1 MARRRVGGRGS
12 VRGAGRRRRER
23 TPSRVRGSR
32 VPGETA
38 PLRRDATLSVSV
50 VEIFAI
56 KSVEGFGAAYGDRG
70 STYATLCFF
79 GGILATTLLD
89 AAVHAI
95 GRYQRDARAP
105 ADAGCDDGA
114 SDGGSDGGCGHD
126 DAHNVCVAAGM
137 RRIRTHDL
145 TLTKRKLGGGKSP
158 KHANDPAEMLAGER
172 ALWSDAAKVTQEE
185 ERACK
190 ASADVEQGAVG
201 SSASSTTSVGG
212 TPLKRPNDVTENLTE
227 LDGGFASAPNSASFV
242 HASQIELLTSDRVKH
257 GVTHEVDTPDK
268 EHLKNMGA
276 MTALAIALHN
286 FPEGLATF
294 VAALAD
300 TKLGL
305 ALAVAVAVH
314 NIPEGACVAMP
325 VYYATGSKMK
335 GFWWSF
341 VSGVSEPIGGLFG
354 YLVLYGNA
362 MSDVAYGALFGVV
375 GGMMVYISLKELLPT
390 ALKYDPH
397 DRYVTNCMFAGMAV
411 MALSLILFQI

>member
-1 MARRRVGGRGS
+1 MFCSSYANTKILA
-12 VRGAGRRRRER
+12 GALG
-23 TPSRVRGSR
+23 
-32 VPGETA
+32 
-38 PLRRDATLSVSV
+38 VSAGV
-50 VEIFAI
+50 MLYVSFVEIFAI
-56 KSVEGFGAAYGDRG
+56 KSVEGFGARYGDRG

-95 GRYQRDARAP
+95 GRYQRDATDRLS
-105 ADAGCDDGA
+105 DAGGPEDSA
-114 SDGGSDGGCGHD
+114 SDAGNADECG
-126 DAHNVCVAAGM
+126 ACVAAGM
-137 RRIRTHDL
+137 SRIHTHDL
-145 TLTKRKLGGGKSP
+145 THLTKRTRGGGGGGKSP

-185 ERACK
+185 ERAIQSAK
-190 ASADVEQGAVG
+190 NERASSDDADVETGRAVG

-212 TPLKRPNDVTENLTE
+212 TPLKRPNDDAEVN
-227 LDGGFASAPNSASFV
+227 DARASEYA
-242 HASQIELLTSDRVKH
+242 HASQIELLTSDRVRH
-257 GVTHEVDTPDK
+257 GVAHEVDTPDK

-300 TKLGL
+300 MKLGL

-325 VYYATGSKMK
+325 VYYATGSKWK

>member
-1 MARRRVGGRGS
+1 
-12 VRGAGRRRRER
+12 
-23 TPSRVRGSR
+23 
-32 VPGETA
+32 
-38 PLRRDATLSVSV
+38 
-50 VEIFAI
+50 
-56 KSVEGFGAAYGDRG
+56 
-70 STYATLCFF
+70 
-79 GGILATTLLD
+79 
-89 AAVHAI
+89 
-95 GRYQRDARAP
+95 
-105 ADAGCDDGA
+105 
-114 SDGGSDGGCGHD
+114 
-126 DAHNVCVAAGM
+126 
-137 RRIRTHDL
+137 
-145 TLTKRKLGGGKSP
+145 
-158 KHANDPAEMLAGER
+158 MLAGER

-185 ERACK
+185 ERAIQSAK
-190 ASADVEQGAVG
+190 NERASSDDADVETGRAVG

-212 TPLKRPNDVTENLTE
+212 TPLKRPNDDAEVN
-227 LDGGFASAPNSASFV
+227 DARASEYA
-242 HASQIELLTSDRVKH
+242 HASQIELLTSDRVRH
-257 GVTHEVDTPDK
+257 GVAHEVDTPDK

-300 TKLGL
+300 MKLGL